1 MQAFSLKHGVFIS
14 IGMETK
20 NKLYTSESI
29 HFDFLS
35 AVDSNELH
43 GERWCR
49 DIGVQVKLWRVLTV

>member
-1 MQAFSLKHGVFIS
+1 MQAFSLKHSVFIS

-43 GERWCR
+43 GER
-49 DIGVQVKLWRVLTV
+49 